1 MKELHQERISL
12 EKFLKSL
19 GHMCMTNDQRIQHII
34 YDLTFDKPKDSS
46 KIADAFLDESSI
58 IENVSQNNLIGEELR
73 AKRKNNL
80 ASDLTFHDKSLSD
93 GMSSLKNLF
102 KSLSYPA
109 GQKMS
114 LSEGNIFVHDRLKN
128 INFRLS
134 TLTPADGNCFLH
146 NLIDQILLFIL
157 F

>member
-80 ASDLTFHDKSLSD
+80 AIFHRNSVIFGYFTPKGPIFWLFLDNRKPPVISLGFGSV
-93 GMSSLKNLF
+93 
-102 KSLSYPA
+102 
-109 GQKMS
+109 
-114 LSEGNIFVHDRLKN
+114 IFV
-128 INFRLS
+128 S
-134 TLTPADGNCFLH
+134 
-146 NLIDQILLFIL
+146 
-157 F
+157 